1 MPDDPLLNEP
11 LRRFFRI
18 LNRFLMVPMFRL
30 GLAPFMGNPLSG
42 YIMVIKTVGRK
53 SGKTRYAPVNYVIHK
68 GGIYCMAGFGHISDW
83 YRNVTASP
91 EIELIL
97 PGGAISG
104 HVEAVEDREQKRI
117 LVRQL
122 LKNAGFA
129 GFFEGFN
136 PFTVSDEE
144 LMRKVGDLPLLRIN
158 PSGIGASAADPG
170 GLAWVWW
177 VVAIVGLVIWII
189 LK

>member
-1 MPDDPLLNEP
+1 MSHDIPQRL
-11 LRRFFRI
+11 FRV
-18 LNRFLMVPMFRL
+18 LNRFFMVPMFRL
-30 GLAPFMGNPLSG
+30 GLGPFMGNPLSG
-42 YIMVIKTVGRK
+42 YIMVIRTVGRK
-53 SGKTRYAPVNYVIHK
+53 SGKIRYAPVNYVIHK
-68 GGIYCMAGFGHISDW
+68 GDIYCLAGFGHTSDW
-83 YRNVTASP
+83 YRNVSANP
-91 EIELIL
+91 QIELIL

-104 HVEAVEDREQKRI
+104 RAEAVADREEKRV

-136 PFTVSDEE
+136 PYTISDEE
-144 LMRKVGDLPLLRIN
+144 LMRKVGDLPFLRIT
-158 PSGIGASAADPG
+158 PTGIGASACDPG

-177 VVAIVGLVIWII
+177 VVLIVILGIWVI